1 MRSMTGPSE
10 EGLTAELDAAGA
22 LAAALG
28 AALGEVVIGRPEAI
42 RLALIALLSGGHLL
56 IEDTPGVGKTLLA
69 KALARAIGGTM
80 GRVQGTPDLLPSELT
95 GVSIYDAAGGEWRFH
110 PGPLFAH
117 VVMFDELNR
126 TTPRTQSALL
136 EAMQEHQVSVD
147 GVSHALPRPFFVVAT
162 QNPAEQTG
170 TFPLV
175 ESQRDRFAVA
185 AAIGYPPREAERTI
199 LLGPGGQDAL
209 DRLTPLTSPGDLTE
223 AQKAVRHIHVAP
235 AVADYVIDLATET
248 RRDPAV
254 EIGASPRANLDVVR
268 TAQAHALL
276 SGRDFVS
283 PQDVQ
288 AMAGAALGHRLVLR
302 GQGDW
307 GAATALVADIVGR
320 VPVPRG

>member
-1 MRSMTGPSE
+1 MRSMTGPSQ
-10 EGLTAELDAAGA
+10 EGSTPDLDAAGA
-22 LAAALG
+22 LAAGLG
-28 AALGEVVIGRPEAI
+28 QALGEVLIGRPEAI

-56 IEDTPGVGKTLLA
+56 IEDTPGVGKTMLA

-95 GVSIYDAAGGEWRFH
+95 GVSVYDAAGGEWRFR

-117 VVMFDELNR
+117 VVMVDELNR

-136 EAMQEHQVSVD
+136 EAMQEGQVSVD
-147 GVSHALPRPFFVVAT
+147 GVTHALPRPFFVVAT
-162 QNPAEQTG
+162 QNPAEQIG

-175 ESQRDRFAVA
+175 ESQRDRFALA
-185 AAIGYPPREAERTI
+185 AAIGYPPRDSERSM

-209 DRLTPLTSPGDLTE
+209 NRLRPLTSP
-223 AQKAVRHIHVAP
+223 AQLEQAQAAVRRIHLAP
-235 AVADYVIDLATET
+235 AVADYVIDLATAT

-254 EIGASPRANLDVVR
+254 QIGASPRANLDVVH

-288 AMAGAALGHRLVLR
+288 AVAAAALGHRLVLR
-302 GQGDW
+302 TQGDW
-307 GAATALVADIVGR
+307 EAASAVVEAIVDR